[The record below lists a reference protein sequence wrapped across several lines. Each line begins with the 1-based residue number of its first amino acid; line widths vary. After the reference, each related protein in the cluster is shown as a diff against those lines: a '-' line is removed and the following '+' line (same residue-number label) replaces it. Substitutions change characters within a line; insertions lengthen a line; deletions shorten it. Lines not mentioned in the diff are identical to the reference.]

1 MYTST
6 LRTKMGFFITF
17 LAILAMASPAFAQTG
32 PTSTESWFRFGP
44 TTLAIAGAALA
55 VILSGIGSAI
65 GIGYAGRASLGAMS
79 EGAKD
84 FAKYLMLTALPGTQ
98 GIYGFVA
105 GFLVMLWSGIMA
117 GETAALTVEKG
128 WQFFFASLPVAFAGL
143 FSAIQQGKVCA
154 SGVNMTTKQPGEVG
168 KALVLGVFV
177 EFYAVLGLLIS
188 ILLLI
193 SIRG

>member
-1 MYTST
+1 MYTVRLKRILGVSCA
-6 LRTKMGFFITF
+6 M
-17 LAILAMASPAFAQTG
+17 LAIVAIASPAFAQTEDAG
-32 PTSTESWFRFGP
+32 MGSWFRFGP
-44 TTLAIAGAALA
+44 ATLCIAGAALA
-55 VILSGIGSAI
+55 VILSGIGSAV

-79 EGAKD
+79 EGSKD

-105 GFLVMLWSGIMA
+105 GFLVMLWSGVMA
-117 GETAALTVEKG
+117 GETGALTIAKG
-128 WQFFFASLPVAFAGL
+128 WQFFYSSLPVAFAGL

-177 EFYAVLGLLIS
+177 EFYAVLGLLIT